1 MLVQTAEQSSVD
13 LQVLSTQLLTTSFH
27 IDEQILQDAL
37 ARDTAR
43 KAAASQQ
50 PPPLEPQET

>member
-1 MLVQTAEQSSVD
+1 MF
-13 LQVLSTQLLTTSFH
+13 TQLLATSFR
-27 IDEQILQDAL
+27 IDERILRDAL

-50 PPPLEPQET
+50 PPPPEPQET